1 MSDPDKLRSALV
13 NAHKAGDVE
22 AARKLANA
30 LKQSLNNVPNPAI
43 ASMAGVGEQSTSEQ
57 GTLGHTIGAAIDGVA
72 QGLTFNTSDEIAAG
86 LSTGFGLL
94 GDYDE
99 ALKAERDRMA
109 ENARLNPGISL
120 AGNLMGGVGTGAGLI
135 KSGVSLIPRFA
146 NAGLKARIGAGA
158 AEGAAY
164 GAAFGAGAA
173 EGGAADRVKGAY
185 TGGLVGG
192 GIGGAIP
199 VVGTAM
205 RGVGSAAYDA
215 VAPKVNAVI
224 NARGEAARRVGDA
237 FRRDA
242 QMQQFPLSKADEAA
256 GFVPG
261 QDIRNFDRGG
271 ETVRALTRSVANQ
284 SPESRGV
291 IERVVSDRFAGQG
304 QRLKYA
310 LDRAVGGRTDD
321 MAFQDALLSKAS
333 QQNRS
338 AYEAAFAKDFG
349 GAPPMVFDELAGRVP
364 ASAMANAMKVAKAEG
379 RPFGQHLIASIDEAA
394 DTVAFKRMPSLREW
408 HYIQRGL
415 RSSADSAYR
424 SGAGEVGTA
433 YKQLHREVLEA
444 MDSANPAYQEARRG
458 AAAFFGAEDAL
469 DAGRKFVFQN
479 RNIRHASRAFG
490 KMKPAE
496 KEAFKV
502 GFAGELLEK
511 IGQTSDRRNV
521 INQIFATPN
530 ARDKISLVMGP
541 NAARELEAFA
551 KVETAADMMRGALGN
566 STTARQLVEL
576 GLGAGGGYM
585 TTGDMTGAVTGAAM
599 ARGLRL
605 AGVKAEENVL
615 RRVSKALLSS
625 DRGELA
631 EAARYLARSQN
642 ARRVLDQIMDAA
654 ENVGRIGG
662 AQQTPALV
670 TAQ

>member
-1 MSDPDKLRSALV
+1 MPTLNIGDRKVTVGDEFLRLSPEDQDKA
-13 NAHKAGDVE
+13 VE
-22 AARKLANA
+22 E
-30 LKQSLNNVPNPAI
+30 I
-43 ASMAGVGEQSTSEQ
+43 TASMTGDSAPKQKEE
-57 GTLGHTIGAAIDGVA
+57 GTIGHTIGAAIDSVA
-72 QGLTFNTSDEIAAG
+72 QGMTFNTSDEIAAG

-94 GDYDE
+94 GDYDK
-99 ALKAERDRMA
+99 ALKAERARMA

-120 AGNLMGGVGTGAGLI
+120 AGNLAGGVATGAGLI

-158 AEGAAY
+158 AEGASYGAAY
-164 GAAFGAGAA
+164 GAGAGEGGAANRALSAAQGAAFGGAIGGTIPVAGA
-173 EGGAADRVKGAY
+173 V
-185 TGGLVGG
+185 L
-192 GIGGAIP
+192 
-199 VVGTAM
+199 
-205 RGVGSAAYDA
+205 RGVGGAAYDA
-215 VAPKVNAVI
+215 VAPRVNAVI
-224 NARGEAARRVGDA
+224 NPRGEAARRVGDA

-291 IERVVSDRFAGQG
+291 IERAVNDRFAGQG

-310 LDRAVGGRTDD
+310 LDRAVGGQTDD
-321 MAFQDALLSKAS
+321 LAFQDALLSKAS
-333 QQNRS
+333 QQNKA
-338 AYEAAFAKDFG
+338 AYDAAFARDFG
-349 GAPPMVFDELAGRVP
+349 GAPPMVFDELVNRVP
-364 ASAMANAMKVAKAEG
+364 ASAMANAMRVAKAEG
-379 RPFGQHLIASIDEAA
+379 RPFGQHLIASIDEAT
-394 DTVAFKRMPSLREW
+394 DTVTFKRMPSLREW

-433 YKQLHREVLEA
+433 YKQLHRAILDA
-444 MDSANPAYQEARRG
+444 MDSSNPAYRGARRG

-469 DAGRKFVFQN
+469 DAGRKFVFLN
-479 RNIRHASRAFG
+479 RNIRQASRAFN

-511 IGQTSDRRNV
+511 IGQTSDRQNV
-521 INQIFATPN
+521 ITKIFSTPN
-530 ARDKISLVMGP
+530 ARDKINLVMGP
-541 NAARELEAFA
+541 KASKELEAFA
-551 KVETAADMMRGALGN
+551 RVEMAADMMRGALGN
-566 STTARQLVEL
+566 STTARQLIEL

-585 TTGDMTGAVTGAAM
+585 TTGDMTGAVAGAAM

-605 AGVKAEENVL
+605 AGVKAEEAVL
-615 RRVSKALLSS
+615 RRVSKALLSN

-662 AQQTPALV
+662 AQQTATPQL
-670 TAQ
+670 QISN